1 MNKFFTLKLT
11 ENERQLNP
19 EITDQELL
27 GKSEQG
33 IKTRET
39 PSEKV
44 IDFLLSFSKSLEA
57 NNGYSYQLN

>member
-27 GKSEQG
+27 EKSEQG

-44 IDFLLSFSKSLEA
+44 IDFLLGFSKSLEA
-57 NNGYSYQLN
+57 KNRYSYQLN